1 MLFRTSYASL
11 ANICISNAIVDQSGV
26 NMPDYHDN
34 PSVFPDDEE
43 LDVDI
48 FEFDRKLKEIV
59 SKIDTTMRKINEQY
73 PEQSENEP
81 ADDAI

>member
-1 MLFRTSYASL
+1 
-11 ANICISNAIVDQSGV
+11 
-26 NMPDYHDN
+26 MPDYHNN

-43 LDVDI
+43 QDVDI

-73 PEQSENEP
+73 PEQNENEP
-81 ADDAI
+81 TEDAI